1 MIKDL
6 NKAHKLLPNNLKI
19 RFIFL
24 IFFILIGNI
33 FEIISV
39 ALLIPILNIL
49 VGSTENIKDFLIK
62 NNLDI
67 LIDFISI
74 KKILYIFLIIYLIK
88 SAFRLFL
95 IHYQSNFIF
104 TLFMVLINK
113 LYKNYIFKNY
123 LFHIKNDT
131 PKLIRN
137 LMSEI
142 HSCAIG
148 YMGAITNI
156 FLETLIIFSLVCF
169 LFYYRPN
176 EIFFFIFFV
185 GFLSLLLI
193 KFLNIKSK
201 NLGDKRQKF
210 ALTNLKNI
218 VSTLGGIKEIKVNT
232 KEKEVIQK
240 FKITSENLRINNY
253 LFQVLQ
259 QAPKIILELIVI
271 ISIVAL
277 MIYFLNIKMPTDE
290 IVVFFGLMIGVFS
303 RLLPSVYKLSSNY
316 VNLNYYKPALEL
328 IYNEINSIKKN
339 QKLKTNLKNAFK
351 FRKTI
356 EIKNLTFFYKDQ
368 KNKIL
373 DNVNLTINK
382 GETIGVYGESGSGK
396 STLID
401 IIIGLLDPQKGK
413 VLVDNIDI
421 NKNKNGWFSKIG
433 YVPQNV
439 YLKDDTIKNNIYFYE
454 NKSDNNTKR
463 LRESLSISQLRKL
476 NMNRQVGE
484 RGIKISGGQKQRVG
498 LARALY
504 KESDI
509 LILDES
515 TSALDKKNEENFLND
530 VFKLKSKKTL
540 IIISHKKNIVKKC
553 NRVITIKNKKIVETK
568 LT

>member
-24 IFFILIGNI
+24 IFFILIGTI

-104 TLFMVLINK
+104 TLFTFLINK

-193 KFLNIKSK
+193 KFLNTKSK

-303 RLLPSVYKLSSNY
+303 KLLPSVYKLSSNY

-339 QKLKTNLKNAFK
+339 QRLKTNLKNAFK

-540 IIISHKKNIVKKC
+540 IIISHKQNIVKKC

-568 LT
+568 LI

>member
-339 QKLKTNLKNAFK
+339 QRLKTNLKNAFK

-463 LRESLSISQLRKL
+463 LRESLSVSQLRKL

>member
-24 IFFILIGNI
+24 IFFILIGTI

-339 QKLKTNLKNAFK
+339 QRLKTNLKNAFK

>member
-6 NKAHKLLPNNLKI
+6 NKVHKLLPNNLKI

-24 IFFILIGNI
+24 IFFILIGTI

-104 TLFMVLINK
+104 TLFTFLINK

-185 GFLSLLLI
+185 GFLSLLLV
-193 KFLNIKSK
+193 KFLNTKSK

-339 QKLKTNLKNAFK
+339 QRLKTNLKNAFK

-504 KESDI
+504 KESNI

>member
-24 IFFILIGNI
+24 IFFILIGTI

-193 KFLNIKSK
+193 KFLNTKSK

-303 RLLPSVYKLSSNY
+303 KLLPSVYKLSSNY

-339 QKLKTNLKNAFK
+339 QRLKTNLKNAFK

>member
-24 IFFILIGNI
+24 IFFILIGTI

-316 VNLNYYKPALEL
+316 VSLNYYKPALGL

-339 QKLKTNLKNAFK
+339 QRLKTNLKNAFK

>member
-24 IFFILIGNI
+24 IFFILIGTI

-185 GFLSLLLI
+185 GFLSLLLV
-193 KFLNIKSK
+193 KFLNTKSK

-339 QKLKTNLKNAFK
+339 QRLKTNLKNAFK

>member
-1 MIKDL
+1 
-6 NKAHKLLPNNLKI
+6 
-19 RFIFL
+19 
-24 IFFILIGNI
+24 
-33 FEIISV
+33 
-39 ALLIPILNIL
+39 
-49 VGSTENIKDFLIK
+49 
-62 NNLDI
+62 
-67 LIDFISI
+67 
-74 KKILYIFLIIYLIK
+74 
-88 SAFRLFL
+88 
-95 IHYQSNFIF
+95 
-104 TLFMVLINK
+104 MVLINK

-185 GFLSLLLI
+185 GFLSLLLV
-193 KFLNIKSK
+193 KFLNTKSK

-339 QKLKTNLKNAFK
+339 QRLKTNLKNAFK

-356 EIKNLTFFYKDQ
+356 EIKNLTFFYKNQ

>member
-1 MIKDL
+1 MIEDL
-6 NKAHKLLPNNLKI
+6 NKVHKLLPNNLKI

-24 IFFILIGNI
+24 IFFILIGTI

-113 LYKNYIFKNY
+113 LYKNYILKNY

-156 FLETLIIFSLVCF
+156 FLEILIIFSLVCF

-176 EIFFFIFFV
+176 EIFFFVFFV
-185 GFLSLLLI
+185 GFLSLLLV

-303 RLLPSVYKLSSNY
+303 RVLPSVYKLSSNY

-339 QKLKTNLKNAFK
+339 QRLKNNLKNAFK

-356 EIKNLTFFYKDQ
+356 KIKNLTFFYKDQ

-439 YLKDDTIKNNIYFYE
+439 YLKDDTVKNNIYFYE

>member
-24 IFFILIGNI
+24 IFFILIGTI

-62 NNLDI
+62 NNFDI

-176 EIFFFIFFV
+176 EILFFIFFV
-185 GFLSLLLI
+185 GFLSLILI

-259 QAPKIILELIVI
+259 QAPKIILELIVV

-277 MIYFLNIKMPTDE
+277 MIYFLNIKMPKDE
-290 IVVFFGLMIGVFS
+290 IIIFFGLMIGVFS
-303 RLLPSVYKLSSNY
+303 RILPSVYKLSSNY
-316 VNLNYYKPALEL
+316 INLNYYKPALEL
-328 IYNEINSIKKN
+328 IYNEINSTKKN
-339 QKLKTNLKNAFK
+339 QRLKTSLKNTFK
-351 FRKTI
+351 FKKTI
-356 EIKNLTFFYKDQ
+356 EIKNLTFFYKDH

-382 GETIGVYGESGSGK
+382 GEIIGVYGESGSGK

-421 NKNKNGWFSKIG
+421 NKNKNNWFSKIG

-553 NRVITIKNKKIVETK
+553 NRVITIKNKKIVEIK